1 VRIVVVG
8 LGPAGPGLVTADAL
22 AAIARIPHRYVRTA
36 RHPSAGIVAPAIAFD
51 DLYDQVDRLD
61 DVYETIVE
69 RLVDA
74 ASEHGEVLYAV
85 PGSALVAERT
95 VALLSNDD
103 RVEVEIIAGVSYLDL
118 AWAALRVDPV
128 ALGVRLVDGRDFAIE
143 AAGERGP
150 LLVAQCDSRE
160 VLSDIKLS
168 IDDVD
173 CTDGPVVTVLQKLG
187 LADQRVFDVAWAD
200 LDRSFAPDHLTT
212 LWIPSLAV
220 PVGAELVR
228 FHELVRTLRVRCPW
242 DREQSHQTLTR
253 HLLEETYEVLE
264 AIDALDPANE
274 STYEHL
280 ADELGDLLFQIFFHS
295 VLGSETGQFTI
306 ADIARGIHDKLVRRH
321 PHVFGNIE
329 ADTAS
334 QVVTNWEQIK
344 KLEKGTSSLM
354 EGIAGNLPSLLYATK
369 VQKKAASVGFDW
381 ADVHGAFPKVAEET
395 AELAAVI
402 ESGDAKAIAD
412 ELGDLLFAV
421 TNVARHIRVDPEA
434 ALRAATAKFRE
445 RFAEVE
451 RLAAGR
457 GLELTELDLTQLD
470 GLWDEVKTA
479 HR

>member
-1 VRIVVVG
+1 MRIVVVG

-22 AAIARIPHRYVRTA
+22 AAIARIAHRYVRTT
-36 RHPSAGIVAPAIAFD
+36 RHPSAGVVAPATAFD
-51 DLYDQVDRLD
+51 DVYDQVDRLD
-61 DVYETIVE
+61 DVYATIVE

-74 ASEHGEVLYAV
+74 AREHGEVLYAV

-95 VALLSNDD
+95 VALLSHDT
-103 RVEVEIIAGVSYLDL
+103 RVEVEIVPGVSYLDL

-128 ALGVRLVDGRDFAIE
+128 ALGVRLVDGRNFAIE

-150 LLVAQCDSRE
+150 LLVAQCDGRQM
-160 VLSDIKLS
+160 LSDIKLS
-168 IDDVD
+168 LDDVD
-173 CTDGPVVTVLQKLG
+173 GNDGPVVTVLQHLG
-187 LADQRVFDVAWAD
+187 LTDQTIFDVAWAD
-200 LDRSFAPDHLTT
+200 LDRSFEPDHLTT
-212 LWIPSLAV
+212 LWIPALAV

-228 FHELVRTLRVRCPW
+228 FYELVRTLRVRCPW

-264 AIDALDPANE
+264 AIDALDLADAT
-274 STYEHL
+274 TYEHL

-295 VLGSETGQFTI
+295 VLGSEAGQFTV

-321 PHVFGNIE
+321 PHVFGSVE
-329 ADTAS
+329 AETAAA
-334 QVVTNWEQIK
+334 VVTNWEQIK
-344 KLEKGTSSLM
+344 KVEKGTSSLM

-381 ADVHGAFPKVAEET
+381 ADVSGAFPKVAEET

-421 TNVARHIRVDPEA
+421 TNVARHVRVDPEA

-445 RFAEVE
+445 RFADVE

-457 GLELTELDLTQLD
+457 GLELTELDLSELD
-470 GLWDEVKTA
+470 GLWGEVKTA